1 LTDSRLKTG
10 TGAPSRA
17 LLVGEARNCASPTP
31 ATRKEHFMARQTY
44 TDAIALLK
52 ADHRKV
58 EDLFEKFENAR
69 AGSKQKLAEEI
80 CNELKIHTIIEEE
93 VFYPA
98 LKGKIEEDTW
108 TEAYVEHDGA
118 KVLVNDI
125 AGGSSEDEFFDAK
138 VHVLS
143 EEIKHHVRE
152 EERRQEGMFAQARE
166 AGVDLI
172 ELKDRMLVRKEELM
186 AMAKNGGLPPAQ
198 VRVVQV

>member
-1 LTDSRLKTG
+1 M
-10 TGAPSRA
+10 
-17 LLVGEARNCASPTP
+17 PTP
-31 ATRKEHFMARQTY
+31 TF

-58 EDLFEKFENAR
+58 EELFDKFENAG

-108 TEAYVEHDGA
+108 AEAYVEHDGA

-125 AGGSSEDEFFDAK
+125 MAASPDDEFYDAK

-143 EEIKHHVRE
+143 EDIKHHVHE

-166 AGVDLI
+166 AGVDLVA
-172 ELKDRMLVRKEELM
+172 LKDQMMARKQELM
-186 AMAKNGGLPPAQ
+186 AQAKNGGLPPAE
-198 VRVVQV
+198 VKVVHVM

>member
-1 LTDSRLKTG
+1 M
-10 TGAPSRA
+10 
-17 LLVGEARNCASPTP
+17 
-31 ATRKEHFMARQTY
+31 ATQTY

-58 EDLFEKFENAR
+58 EGLFEQFENAR
-69 AGSKQKLAEEI
+69 AGSKQRLAEQI

-93 VFYPA
+93 IFYPA

-125 AGGSSEDEFFDAK
+125 AAGSPDDEFYDAK

-143 EEIKHHVRE
+143 EEIKHHVQE

-166 AGVDLI
+166 AGVDLVA
-172 ELKDRMLVRKEELM
+172 LRDRMIARKEDLM
-186 AMAKNGGLPPAQ
+186 AQAMNGGLPPAE
-198 VRVVQV
+198 VAVVHVM